1 MDDPNAGTLARIER
15 ERLRLLV
22 DADVDRVAAFHADDF
37 QLITPSGLSLSK
49 GAYLER
55 VRSGR
60 IAYTRWDAGDIAV
73 RSYGDAAV
81 LRYPAEM
88 VLASGD
94 PIADASPVVIR
105 LWHTDL
111 YERRGGRWQV
121 VWSQATEMQG

>member
-1 MDDPNAGTLARIER
+1 MDDANEGTLTRIER

-22 DADVDRVAAFHADDF
+22 DADVDRVASFHADDF
-37 QLITPSGLSLSK
+37 QLITPSGRPLSK
-49 GAYLER
+49 DGYLEG

-60 IAYTRWDAGDIAV
+60 IAYTRWEAGDIVV

-94 PIADASPVVIR
+94 PGADAFPVVIR

-111 YERRGGRWQV
+111 YERRNGRWQV
-121 VWSQATEMQG
+121 VWSQATESHG